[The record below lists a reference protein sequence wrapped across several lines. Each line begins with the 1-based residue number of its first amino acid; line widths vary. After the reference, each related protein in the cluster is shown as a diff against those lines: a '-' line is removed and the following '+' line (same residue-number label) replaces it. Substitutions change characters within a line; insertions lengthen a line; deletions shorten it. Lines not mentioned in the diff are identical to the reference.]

1 MLTAPTEAPSPT
13 EQDEPALATAELE
26 LGGMHCSAC
35 ATRIQKSLGRLPAVA
50 SASVN
55 LATTRAF
62 VSYDPSRLD
71 QGELCQ
77 AVADV
82 GYSASPVDT
91 TTGRADLD
99 SDHWALRAALSWP
112 LAIAALVVSLAAP
125 ETAAAGWTVLILG
138 IAVEIAGGWPFLRDS
153 ARLLRHGAT
162 SMDTLIA
169 LGTLA
174 ALAVSAVEAIALG
187 GRHLHLG
194 GSGAFAARL
203 HGVMAPLIVSILVT
217 GRAIEAK
224 ARARAAR
231 AMHSL
236 LSLRPPT
243 ARVVTG
249 VDDDGGELV
258 APESVPVGAL
268 VRVRPGEALPLDG
281 TVVSGSSPVDE
292 SMLTGEPLPVD
303 REVGDPVTGGT
314 RNGSGVL
321 VIRVSTVAA
330 ESVLARLQ
338 RLVEDAQR
346 DKAPLQRVADR
357 ISSVFVPA
365 VLMASAAT
373 FLIWW
378 LAIGNLG
385 KAVLSALAVL
395 LVACPCAMGLAAP
408 VAMMVGCGRAAAMGI
423 FVRSGDVLERLAN
436 VDAVVFDKTG
446 TLTERHAEVTL
457 VAAAAGTSEDEVLS
471 LAAAVEAESEHP
483 IAVAI
488 SAAARS
494 AGVPFEAAA
503 ADFRSVPG
511 SGVVGVVDGH
521 RVEVSRVGGPLPA
534 SLEQAVAECDER
546 GETVVMVGRGGG
558 TIGVIAVTTPLRA
571 EAKPAVAHL
580 ASMGLPS
587 AILSGD
593 SEPAVRT
600 VAGELDI
607 VDARSGLSPGGK
619 VGALT
624 AMRSSSRR
632 VVMVGDG
639 VNDAPAL
646 AAADVGCAIGSGS
659 EAALANSDV
668 ALLGNDLEGVPA
680 AIGVA
685 GSTYSVILQNFG
697 WAMGYNISALP
708 LAAVGLLDPL
718 VAAVAMGLS
727 SLIVV
732 LNSLRLARLGRAG
745 LSQVGT
751 ARSVHARRGLALS
764 IVLPIVLFAGL
775 VVVTQAVSPAR
786 GQSLL
791 PTLPSITTTG
801 LPAGGSV
808 ETYLDPGGVG
818 VNQFHLIFSGT
829 PAQLATVKP
838 AVTAT
843 VNGGPA
849 RALRQF
855 RVSTGHFS
863 DVVVL
868 SPGRWRFRV
877 VSLFGRAPISFTVS
891 RSLP

>member
-1 MLTAPTEAPSPT
+1 M
-13 EQDEPALATAELE
+13 
-26 LGGMHCSAC
+26 
-35 ATRIQKSLGRLPAVA
+35 
-50 SASVN
+50 
-55 LATTRAF
+55 
-62 VSYDPSRLD
+62 
-71 QGELCQ
+71 
-77 AVADV
+77 
-82 GYSASPVDT
+82 
-91 TTGRADLD
+91 
-99 SDHWALRAALSWP
+99 
-112 LAIAALVVSLAAP
+112 
-125 ETAAAGWTVLILG
+125 
-138 IAVEIAGGWPFLRDS
+138 
-153 ARLLRHGAT
+153 
-162 SMDTLIA
+162 
-169 LGTLA
+169 
-174 ALAVSAVEAIALG
+174 
-187 GRHLHLG
+187 
-194 GSGAFAARL
+194 
-203 HGVMAPLIVSILVT
+203 
-217 GRAIEAK
+217 
-224 ARARAAR
+224 
-231 AMHSL
+231 
-236 LSLRPPT
+236 
-243 ARVVTG
+243 
-249 VDDDGGELV
+249 
-258 APESVPVGAL
+258 
-268 VRVRPGEALPLDG
+268 RPGEALPLDG
-281 TVVSGSSPVDE
+281 TVVSGWSPVDE

-303 REVGDPVTGGT
+303 REAGDPVTGGT

-321 VIRVSTVAA
+321 VIRVGAMAA

-423 FVRSGDVLERLAN
+423 FVRSGDVLERLAK
-436 VDAVVFDKTG
+436 VDGVVFDKTG

-457 VAAAAGTSEDEVLS
+457 VAGVTGTSEEEVLT

-488 SAAARS
+488 RGAARS
-494 AGVPFEAAA
+494 AFVASE
-503 ADFRSVPG
+503 FRSVPG
-511 SGVVGVVDGH
+511 SGVVGVVGGH
-521 RVEVSRVGGPLPA
+521 RVEVGRTVPDDLPA
-534 SLEQAVAECDER
+534 SLGPVVAERYER
-546 GETVVMVGRGGG
+546 GETVVTVERDGR
-558 TIGVIAVTTPLRA
+558 TIGVIAVSTPLRP
-571 EAKPAVAHL
+571 EARSAVAHL
-580 ASMGLPS
+580 RSMGLAS

-593 SEPAVRT
+593 SEPAVHT
-600 VAGELDI
+600 VATELGI
-607 VDARSGLSPGGK
+607 TEARSGLSPADK
-619 VGALT
+619 VGALA
-624 AMRSSSRR
+624 AMRSSSRQ

-659 EAALANSDV
+659 EAALANSDI
-668 ALLGNDLEGVPA
+668 ALLGNDLQGVPA

-685 GSTYSVILQNFG
+685 GSTYSVIVQNFG

-732 LNSLRLARLGRAG
+732 LNSLRLSRLGRSG

-751 ARSVHARRGLALS
+751 ARSVHTRRGLALS
-764 IVLPIVLFAGL
+764 VVLPVVLFAGL
-775 VVVTQAVSPAR
+775 VVISQAVSPAR

-791 PTLPSITTTG
+791 PTLPSITTVG

-838 AVTAT
+838 EVTAT
-843 VNGGPA
+843 VDGGPA
-849 RALRQF
+849 QVLRQF

-863 DVVVL
+863 DVAVL
-868 SPGRWRFRV
+868 SPGRWRFHV
-877 VSLFGRAPISFTVS
+877 VGRFGRSPMAFTVS